1 MQLQS
6 YTIIHQDA
14 KLYAGLIDPEHPAE
28 HTLPPNRRAYLHVA
42 RGAASLNGVALE
54 AGDGARIESESKI
67 RLESNSSA
75 EILLF
80 DLA

>member
-1 MQLQS
+1 L
-6 YTIIHQDA
+6 
-14 KLYAGLIDPEHPAE
+14 
-28 HTLPPNRRAYLHVA
+28 LPGRRAYLHVA
-42 RGAASLNGVALE
+42 RGAASLNGETLE
-54 AGDGARIESESKI
+54 AGDGARIEGESKI

>member
-1 MQLQS
+1 MRVNQQP
-6 YTIIHQDA
+6 HQDA
-14 KLYAGLIDPEHPAE
+14 KFYAGLIDPDHPVEHA
-28 HTLPPNRRAYLHVA
+28 LPPSRRAYLHVA
-42 RGAASLNGVALE
+42 RGTASLNGLE
-54 AGDGARIESESKI
+54 MAAGDGARIEGESKI